1 MQRSERFPISERFGP
16 TRCKMEICGQVPSI
30 NLRFHQMDAFRPL
43 TVRCNL
49 SQNPISP
56 EHLGRNMFILG
67 MGFVGRFFASDLK
80 SRGWAVSGSCTSV
93 AKKNELDKM
102 GYASHVFD
110 ANDPRTEILEI
121 VKSHTHLVVSIPPV
135 AGAGDPMLRD
145 KEFVENILKDGRL
158 QWLVYLSTTSVYG
171 DCGGAWVD
179 EEYTIRT
186 TSERVIDRL
195 SAEEEWLSL
204 GRNLGIAAHVFRLGG
219 IYGPGRSAI
228 DTMLK
233 QKPLSF
239 SQKTRMYKNY
249 TSRIHVA
256 DVCQA
261 LNASVLR
268 PSPGK
273 IYNIVDDDP
282 APRMEVFEY
291 AQDLVEEKFSE
302 HGEQYVSI
310 ERDESLVKRLGSR
323 GEKRVSNSRMKKEL
337 EVKLL
342 HPTFRSGLRAII
354 DDMDLSVLQKPT
366 GS

>member
-1 MQRSERFPISERFGP
+1 
-16 TRCKMEICGQVPSI
+16 MESYVQLPSI
-30 NLRFHQMDAFRPL
+30 NFRFHQKVVVQPPL
-43 TVRCNL
+43 TLRCNL
-49 SQNPISP
+49 SQYPKSP
-56 EHLGRNMFILG
+56 EYLDLKMFILG
-67 MGFVGRFFASDLK
+67 MGFVGRFFAADLK

-93 AKKNELDKM
+93 AKKNELEEL
-102 GYASHVFD
+102 GYKSYVFD
-110 ANDPRTEILEI
+110 ANDPSPEILEI
-121 VKSHTHLVVSIPPV
+121 VKDHTHLVISIPPAASV
-135 AGAGDPMLRD
+135 GEPMLRD
-145 KEFVENILKDGRL
+145 KELVETILKDGRL

-179 EEYTIRT
+179 EEYPIRT
-186 TSERVIDRL
+186 TSERITNRL

-228 DTMLK
+228 DTILK

-261 LNASVLR
+261 LNASILR
-268 PSPGK
+268 PSPRK

-282 APRMEVFEY
+282 APRVEVFEF
-291 AQDLVEEKFSE
+291 AQALVEEKFSG
-302 HGEQYVSI
+302 HTEQYVI
-310 ERDESLVKRLGSR
+310 GRDESLVKGIGSR

-342 HPTFRSGLRAII
+342 HPTFRSGLRSII
-354 DDMDLSVLQKPT
+354 DDMTLSDLQKPR

>member
-1 MQRSERFPISERFGP
+1 MQRSERIPVSERFGP

-30 NLRFHQMDAFRPL
+30 NLRFHQMEAFKPL

-93 AKKNELDKM
+93 AKKNELEKM

-110 ANDPRTEILEI
+110 ANDPRPEILEI

-135 AGAGDPMLRD
+135 AGVGDPMLRD
-145 KEFVENILKDGRL
+145 KEFVENILEDGRL

-219 IYGPGRSAI
+219 IYGPGRRFIVIFKYFNILLTSWLLFSWIRVQSLSRIISCLFLFDSAI

-268 PSPGK
+268 PSPGQVK
-273 IYNIVDDDP
+273 TCN
-282 APRMEVFEY
+282 VFY
-291 AQDLVEEKFSE
+291 FQ
-302 HGEQYVSI
+302 I
-310 ERDESLVKRLGSR
+310 R
-323 GEKRVSNSRMKKEL
+323 
-337 EVKLL
+337 
-342 HPTFRSGLRAII
+342 
-354 DDMDLSVLQKPT
+354 
-366 GS
+366 